1 MATVSGTNQTQGEV
15 LIVTGMS
22 GAGRSTAADAL
33 EDHGWYVVDNL
44 PPQMLRPLLELAGRI
59 DGKLPRIA
67 AVVDVRGG
75 EMFADLAQIV
85 HQLREANNLRIVFL
99 DASDDALV
107 RRFEQVRRP
116 HPLQADGT
124 ILDGIHEE
132 RRQVQAIRDRA
143 DVTIDTSNLN
153 VHQLANRIADLVT
166 EDGAPRHRTTILS
179 FGFKYGL
186 PVDADLVADM
196 RFLPNPFWIDDLRS
210 LTGED
215 QAVSDYVLAQEGAE
229 EFLDAYVDALRPILA
244 GYQRENKS
252 HSMIAIG
259 CTGGKHR
266 SVAMA
271 LALGERLAQESDL
284 RVRVR
289 HRDLG
294 RE

>member
-1 MATVSGTNQTQGEV
+1 VTPRSRSRASRNDSRNSGCRTTTSPSSCRASPRRSISCNGYVTRPTASRSPISARDASATSARCSPRFPGWGSRASKRSSSTSDPSPRSARRHRNRSRSSPASARSSPRQSTRTSHAGERRDSVATVSGTNQTQGEV

-22 GAGRSTAADAL
+22 GPGRSTAADAL
-33 EDHGWYVVDNL
+33 EDHGWYVVDNR
-44 PPQMLRPLLELAGRI
+44 PRQMRRPLPELAGRSA
-59 DGKLPRIA
+59 GKLPRIA

-166 EDGAPRHRTTILS
+166 EDGAPRH
-179 FGFKYGL
+179 
-186 PVDADLVADM
+186 
-196 RFLPNPFWIDDLRS
+196 
-210 LTGED
+210 
-215 QAVSDYVLAQEGAE
+215 
-229 EFLDAYVDALRPILA
+229 
-244 GYQRENKS
+244 
-252 HSMIAIG
+252 
-259 CTGGKHR
+259 
-266 SVAMA
+266 
-271 LALGERLAQESDL
+271 
-284 RVRVR
+284 
-289 HRDLG
+289 
-294 RE
+294 

>member
-1 MATVSGTNQTQGEV
+1 
-15 LIVTGMS
+15 
-22 GAGRSTAADAL
+22 
-33 EDHGWYVVDNL
+33 
-44 PPQMLRPLLELAGRI
+44 
-59 DGKLPRIA
+59 

-186 PVDADLVADM
+186 PVDAD
-196 RFLPNPFWIDDLRS
+196 
-210 LTGED
+210 
-215 QAVSDYVLAQEGAE
+215 
-229 EFLDAYVDALRPILA
+229 
-244 GYQRENKS
+244 
-252 HSMIAIG
+252 
-259 CTGGKHR
+259 
-266 SVAMA
+266 
-271 LALGERLAQESDL
+271 
-284 RVRVR
+284 
-289 HRDLG
+289 
-294 RE
+294 